1 VNIIKDRVESR
12 QAAKVEWM
20 IKNQWKE
27 AFLRTVQHYENAG
40 PLRAAALDERL
51 ADWTAYLTGA
61 VVQTC
66 YSLGWISAAK
76 GNELHILPVPHCEY
90 LTLDVMAFA
99 PTPTSTVGWCF
110 PKAVAELENS
120 PDKER
125 IAYSL
130 WKVLCVR
137 SDLRIVFCYR
147 RSFADAPA
155 LISYLGRVVVKAL
168 PFEDRLNLKGETYVV
183 VGSRNDS
190 ATFPYGFFKWWLID
204 NNTGNFNVM

>member
-1 VNIIKDRVESR
+1 MVAESVESR
-12 QAAKVEWM
+12 QAAKGEWM

-40 PLRAAALDERL
+40 PLRSAAQDERL
-51 ADWTAYLTGA
+51 ADWTAHLTGA

-66 YSLGWISAAK
+66 DSLGWKAAAR
-76 GNELHILPVPHCEY
+76 GNKLHILPVPHCEY

-99 PTPTSTVGWCF
+99 PASACGWCF
-110 PKAVAELENS
+110 PVAVAELENS
-120 PDKER
+120 PDERR

-147 RSFADAPA
+147 HSFDDAPA
-155 LISYLGRVVVKAL
+155 LVSYLARVVVAAL
-168 PFEDRLNLKGETYVV
+168 TIEDRMSLKGETYVV

-190 ATFPYGFFKWWLID
+190 ATFPYGFFKWWQLD
-204 NNTGNFNVM
+204 KNTGHFNIV

>member
-1 VNIIKDRVESR
+1 MITTKWKD
-12 QAAKVEWM
+12 
-20 IKNQWKE
+20 
-27 AFLRTVQHYENAG
+27 AFFQLIQHFENAG
-40 PLRAAALDERL
+40 LLRAAASDEQL
-51 ADWTAYLTGA
+51 ADWTACLTGA

-66 YSLGWISAAK
+66 DSLGWVSAAK
-76 GNELHILPVPHCEY
+76 GNELHIFPIPHSEY

-99 PTPTSTVGWCF
+99 PTSDDGWSF

-120 PDKER
+120 PDQER

-147 RSFADAPA
+147 RNFADAPA
-155 LISYLGRVVVKAL
+155 LVSYLGRVVVKAL
-168 PFEDRLNLKGETYVV
+168 PIEDRMSLKGETCLV
-183 VGSRNDS
+183 VGSRNES
-190 ATFPYGFFKWWLID
+190 ATFPYGFFKWWQLD

>member
-1 VNIIKDRVESR
+1 
-12 QAAKVEWM
+12 M
-20 IKNQWKE
+20 IVDQWKE
-27 AFLRTVQHYENAG
+27 AFLRTVQYYENAG

-51 ADWTAYLTGA
+51 ADWTACLTEI

-66 YSLGWISAAK
+66 DSLGWMSAAR
-76 GNELHILPVPHCEY
+76 GNKLHILPVPHSEY
-90 LTLDVMAFA
+90 LTLDVMSFA
-99 PTPTSTVGWCF
+99 PTSTGGWCF
-110 PKAVAELENS
+110 PVAVAELENS
-120 PDKER
+120 PDQER

-147 RSFADAPA
+147 RSFADAPT
-155 LISYLGRVVVKAL
+155 LVSYLGREVVKAL
-168 PFEDRLNLKGETYVV
+168 PVADRLSLKGETCVV

-190 ATFPYGFFKWWLID
+190 ATFPYGFFKWWQLD

>member
-1 VNIIKDRVESR
+1 
-12 QAAKVEWM
+12 M
-20 IKNQWKE
+20 IVDQWKE
-27 AFLRTVQHYENAG
+27 AFLRTVQHYENASS
-40 PLRAAALDERL
+40 LRAAAIDERL
-51 ADWTAYLTGA
+51 ADWTAYLTEI

-66 YSLGWISAAK
+66 DSLGWVSAAK
-76 GNELHILPVPHCEY
+76 GNKLHILPVPHSEY

-99 PTPTSTVGWCF
+99 PTSAGGWSF
-110 PKAVAELENS
+110 PVAVAELENS
-120 PDKER
+120 PDDER

-155 LISYLGRVVVKAL
+155 LVSYLGREVVKAL
-168 PFEDRLNLKGETYVV
+168 PVADRMGLKGETYVV

-190 ATFPYGFFKWWLID
+190 ATFPYGFFKWRQLD